1 MGDVK
6 YNFPPWTH
14 LLKGKKKQL
23 VGGPVLLK
31 KIPKGVWNRHIKKQI
46 KMSTNK
52 EKIGIFN
59 IFIINKLKSINL
71 LVIKQFFLMQKTNYQ
86 QTYYAIFHI
95 E

>member
-31 KIPKGVWNRHIKKQI
+31 KKPKGVWNRHIKK
-46 KMSTNK
+46 
-52 EKIGIFN
+52 
-59 IFIINKLKSINL
+59 
-71 LVIKQFFLMQKTNYQ
+71 
-86 QTYYAIFHI
+86 
-95 E
+95 